1 MTARCVELTAV
12 YDDGTVERWEGEP
25 QGPAKWQRGPA
36 QSVLDKY
43 ESQHEEYSG
52 FKADGSCRVPWPAS
66 TVTRP
71 ARKVTVVRGY
81 HYRDGECD
89 YISHPDECEGPGT
102 PVEEWLPDVA
112 KAGRD
117 HSDPC
122 EGPLGTFRVTVE
134 FVPDEAV
141 PVEVKP

>member
-1 MTARCVELTAV
+1 VTARCVELTAV

-25 QGPAKWQRGPA
+25 QGPQPWNRGPA

-71 ARKVTVVRGY
+71 ARRVTVVRGY
-81 HYRDGECD
+81 PSPTGERIKMAD
-89 YISHPDECEGPGT
+89 RPDLTLGEMWPM
-102 PVEEWLPDVA
+102 PPLAMFDADEWYDL
-112 KAGRD
+112 RI
-117 HSDPC
+117 
-122 EGPLGTFRVTVE
+122 TV
-134 FVPDEAV
+134 EAV